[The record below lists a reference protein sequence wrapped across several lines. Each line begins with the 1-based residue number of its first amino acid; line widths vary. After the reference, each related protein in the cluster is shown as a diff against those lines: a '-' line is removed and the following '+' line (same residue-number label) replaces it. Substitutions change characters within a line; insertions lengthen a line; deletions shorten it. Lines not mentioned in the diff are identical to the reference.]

1 MSGFTPDTMKPSP
14 PVKHTRTISLVL
26 IATMTAVTLTACE
39 APSDPAPDLTGQKIF
54 GSIDQCKLEKVQNC
68 EEHYKKASLNHLLR
82 SPRYDSEEK
91 CKIGGHEKCDSVT
104 LDGATVWLP
113 KMIGFMENDRPVYLE
128 GSEVTV
134 VEDEYGYLRN
144 LTEDELKERNVVAG
158 HNGTGSTVI
167 IGGWYPTPLYYSYGF
182 SGSRPVL
189 EDGMERSYS
198 RSTGT
203 KYIPRTSGSSV
214 GRVSAPPR
222 STVVRGGF
230 GSSGRSFSS
239 ASS

>member
-1 MSGFTPDTMKPSP
+1 MKTSP
-14 PVKHTRTISLVL
+14 PVKHTRAISLVL

-39 APSDPAPDLTGQKIF
+39 APSDPTPDLTGQKIF
-54 GSIDQCKLEKVQNC
+54 GSIVQCELEKVQNC
-68 EEHYKKASLNHLLR
+68 EEHYKKAFLNHLLK
-82 SPRYDSEEK
+82 SPRYASEEK

-104 LDGATVWLP
+104 LGGATLWLP
-113 KMIGFMENDRPVYLE
+113 KMVGFMENDRPIYLE
-128 GSEVTV
+128 GLGTTV
-134 VEDEYGYLRN
+134 V
-144 LTEDELKERNVVAG
+144 KERNVVAG

-203 KYIPRTSGSSV
+203 KYIPRTSRSSV
-214 GRVSAPPR
+214 GGVSAPSRP
-222 STVVRGGF
+222 TVVRGGF
-230 GSSGRSFSS
+230 GGSGRSFSS
-239 ASS
+239 AST

>member
-1 MSGFTPDTMKPSP
+1 MKTSP

-39 APSDPAPDLTGQKIF
+39 APSDPTPDLTGQKIF

-82 SPRYDSEEK
+82 SPRYPTEEN
-91 CKIGGHEKCDSVT
+91 CKLEGHEKCDSVT

-113 KMIGFMENDRPVYLE
+113 KMVGFMENERPVYLE
-128 GSEVTV
+128 GLGTTV
-134 VEDEYGYLRN
+134 IEDEDGYERN
-144 LTEDELKERNVVAG
+144 LTKDELKERNVIAG
-158 HNGTGSTVI
+158 HNETGSTVI

-203 KYIPRTSGSSV
+203 KYIPRTSRSSV
-214 GRVSAPPR
+214 GRVSAPSRP
-222 STVVRGGF
+222 TVVRGGF
-230 GSSGRSFSS
+230 GGSGRSFSS
-239 ASS
+239 AST